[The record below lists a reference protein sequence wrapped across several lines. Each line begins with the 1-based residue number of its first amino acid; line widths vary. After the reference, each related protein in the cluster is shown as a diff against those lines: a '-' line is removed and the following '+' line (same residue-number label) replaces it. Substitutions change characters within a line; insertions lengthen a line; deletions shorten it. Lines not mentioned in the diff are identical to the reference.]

1 MRGTVEKGVKK
12 SSAED
17 DSALKDDSKFKT
29 RGFPGMA
36 ISIAMVM
43 LGDGVKLSLV
53 EIQRDLAANWSNLP
67 PATDLE
73 KKDLTLSFSL
83 GDSQVILGLMPA
95 PIPWN
100 ELEGPCVTS
109 WLWPE
114 AAEKVR
120 AHKKHLIVTVLSEE
134 SPLDRARVLTQVVAA
149 IVGTCP
155 AVGVYWGDAT
165 LVIPSPVFREFAIN
179 VLPEGPPIHIWV
191 DLRAGRNE
199 SGRTSGFTT
208 GLKALGLMEFETS
221 TAGESPG
228 DLRER
233 FVALASYLLEN
244 GPVIRDGDTVGEEA
258 NERIRVVY
266 APSAFGNPERV
277 MRLDY
282 GR

>member
-1 MRGTVEKGVKK
+1 
-12 SSAED
+12 
-17 DSALKDDSKFKT
+17 
-29 RGFPGMA
+29 MA

-43 LGDGVKLSLV
+43 LGDGVKLSLI

-95 PIPWN
+95 PIPWK

-134 SPLDRARVLTQVVAA
+134 SPLDRARLLTQVVAA

-155 AVGVYWGDAT
+155 AALGVYWGDAT
-165 LVIPSPVFREFAIN
+165 LVISSPVFREFAIN
-179 VLPEGPPIHIWV
+179 VLPEGPPIHVWV
-191 DLRAGRNE
+191 DLRAGKNKN
-199 SGRTSGFTT
+199 GRTSGFTT

-244 GPVIRDGDTVGEEA
+244 GPVIRDGDTVGEDA

-266 APSAFGNPERV
+266 APSAFGKPERV